1 MDNVVN
7 LATEN
12 VRLTI
17 ALPVFNAGKH
27 LRLAVLSIAQQT
39 FTEWELLIIDDG
51 STDGALDDI
60 ADICDDRIRIYRD
73 GVNRGLAVRLNEALE
88 MARGDFFARMDSD
101 DVSYPERF
109 ARQLKALEADPELD
123 LLATR
128 AITINDDNQM
138 TGLFPFARTHQD
150 ICAQPWRGFHFPH
163 PTWMGRVEWFRRHR
177 YGVPAAYLSED
188 QELLLRTYRES
199 KFATLDEILFAYR
212 LRSKTDW
219 GKLAKTR
226 KAVLASQRQQF
237 VRTRQWHL
245 LLLAAFSYF
254 AKSVRDLSKR
264 LRNGDFYPVL
274 KADDSAMTQAWNKI
288 LGDLL
293 MSKAKSAK

>member
-1 MDNVVN
+1 MNP
-7 LATEN
+7 AHEN
-12 VRLTI
+12 VRLSI

-27 LRLAVLSIAQQT
+27 LRLAILSVAHQT
-39 FTEWELLIIDDG
+39 FTDWELLIMDDG
-51 STDGALDDI
+51 STDGALDDV
-60 ADICDDRIRIYRD
+60 ADICDDRIRVCRD
-73 GVNRGLAVRLNEALE
+73 GVNRGLTFRLNEAIA

-109 ARQLKALEADPELD
+109 ARQLKALEADPGLD

-163 PTWMGRVEWFRRHR
+163 PTWMGRMEWFRQHR

-199 KFATLDEILFAYR
+199 KFATLDVILFAYR
-212 LRSKTDW
+212 LRGKTDW
-219 GKLAKTR
+219 VKLAKTR
-226 KAVLASQRQQF
+226 RAVLASQRQQF
-237 VRTRQWHL
+237 VRTRQWRF

-264 LRNGDFYPVL
+264 LTGGSFYPV
-274 KADDSAMTQAWNKI
+274 KKMDDGAAVQAWHQI
-288 LGDLL
+288 RGDLL
-293 MSKAKSAK
+293 MSKVESAK

>member
-1 MDNVVN
+1 MDDFVN
-7 LATEN
+7 QAARN
-12 VRLTI
+12 VRLTV

-27 LRLAVLSIAQQT
+27 LRLAVLSITHQT
-39 FTEWELLIIDDG
+39 FTDWELLIIDDG
-51 STDGALDDI
+51 STDGALDGI
-60 ADICDDRIRIYRD
+60 ADICDDRIRICRD
-73 GVNRGLAVRLNEALE
+73 GVNRGLAVRLNQALE

-109 ARQLKALEADPELD
+109 ARQLKALEADLGLD

-128 AITINDDNQM
+128 AVTINDVNQM

-199 KFATLDEILFAYR
+199 RFATLDEILFAYR
-212 LRSKTDW
+212 LRDTTDW
-219 GKLAKTR
+219 RKLAKTR
-226 KAVLASQRQQF
+226 KAVFASQRQQF
-237 VRTRQWHL
+237 VRTRQWRF
-245 LLLAAFSYF
+245 LLLAAFSYL
-254 AKSVRDLSKR
+254 AKSVRDLSKQ
-264 LRNGDFYPVL
+264 LRSGSFYPVQ
-274 KADDSAMTQAWNKI
+274 KADGSAVMQAWNRI
-288 LGDLL
+288 RDDLL
-293 MSKAKSAK
+293 MSKTENAK